1 MQPEQLVQL
10 TNATHHSI
18 KIIGELVEAKII
30 KPNGA
35 NDEGVNRE
43 PNPTLNDGHQRKE
56 YNVYITTPL
65 NVDIAL

>member
-1 MQPEQLVQL
+1 MVIQLQPEQLIQL

-43 PNPTLNDGHQRKE
+43 PNPTFKDGH
-56 YNVYITTPL
+56 
-65 NVDIAL
+65 